1 MNQEYKV
8 NLSQGQKAK
17 LAKAIKDG
25 SALKL
30 RLGKNALSGN
40 DELLLS
46 PRQIAKLQKAKRNNS
61 GVEISFSK
69 SSIRKSVKHGGS
81 LWTSLFSL
89 GTKALPFVTKGV
101 SKVAPHLATGALS
114 ALGSLGIDKIFG
126 SGMQGG
132 MILPDAIVKMLQ
144 KGIEI
149 PVKFLVNLINMKE
162 MLTNAQKTLIG
173 KGLKSGKGIV
183 LKPTKRQIHG
193 GFLGTLAAIGIPM
206 AIELASKIFGSGLQ
220 TPRKAGGKGLQTP
233 RKAGTGVGQGLQVSQ
248 KPFLWQPPPLLWYM
262 GGAGTRSEGKRTS
275 GKRTSIGGQKP
286 IQPHPHLGSNSLRVK
301 PKWKDIPLSNFDLLK
316 WVDFLKIKN
325 FKGIFSRDSKDHL
338 HKTGSCII
346 NLDDKIGNGT
356 HWVATDIKGKNVFY
370 FDSFSMP
377 PPVEFVSYAKRI
389 GKQIIFNS
397 GHPIQELQSVRC
409 GYYCLYFLNE
419 IRRKSFYDVLKVFS
433 LNDPMKNERFI
444 KIYFH

>member
-17 LAKAIKDG
+17 LAKAIRDG

-81 LWTSLFSL
+81 LWTSLISL

-173 KGLKSGKGIV
+173 KGLQSGKGIV

-206 AIELASKIFGSGLQ
+206 AIELASKIFGSGAGQGLQ
-220 TPRKAGGKGLQTP
+220 ISSKAGGKGLQVSKKT
-233 RKAGTGVGQGLQVSQ
+233 GVGVGQGLQVSQ
-248 KPFLWQPPPLLWYM
+248 KPFLWQPPPFY
-262 GGAGTRSEGKRTS
+262 GTWRGEGR
-275 GKRTSIGGQKP
+275 GK
-286 IQPHPHLGSNSLRVK
+286 
-301 PKWKDIPLSNFDLLK
+301 
-316 WVDFLKIKN
+316 
-325 FKGIFSRDSKDHL
+325 
-338 HKTGSCII
+338 
-346 NLDDKIGNGT
+346 
-356 HWVATDIKGKNVFY
+356 KGKGLLLGDN
-370 FDSFSMP
+370 SP
-377 PPVEFVSYAKRI
+377 
-389 GKQIIFNS
+389 FN
-397 GHPIQELQSVRC
+397 HIPIL
-409 GYYCLYFLNE
+409 GAIL
-419 IRRKSFYDVLKVFS
+419 
-433 LNDPMKNERFI
+433 
-444 KIYFH
+444 

>member
-8 NLSQGQKAK
+8 NLSKGQKAK

-30 RLGKNALSGN
+30 RLSKNALSGP
-40 DELLLS
+40 DELMLS

-69 SSIRKSVKHGGS
+69 SSIRKSVKQGGS
-81 LWTSLFSL
+81 LWTSLISL

-144 KGIEI
+144 KGIEV

-206 AIELASKIFGSGLQ
+206 AIELASKIFGSGAGQGLQ
-220 TPRKAGGKGLQTP
+220 ISSKAGGKGLQVSKKT
-233 RKAGTGVGQGLQVSQ
+233 GVGVGQGLQVSQ
-248 KPFLWQPPPLLWYM
+248 KPFLWQPPPFY
-262 GGAGTRSEGKRTS
+262 GTWRGEGR
-275 GKRTSIGGQKP
+275 GK
-286 IQPHPHLGSNSLRVK
+286 
-301 PKWKDIPLSNFDLLK
+301 
-316 WVDFLKIKN
+316 
-325 FKGIFSRDSKDHL
+325 
-338 HKTGSCII
+338 
-346 NLDDKIGNGT
+346 
-356 HWVATDIKGKNVFY
+356 KGKGLLLGDN
-370 FDSFSMP
+370 SP
-377 PPVEFVSYAKRI
+377 
-389 GKQIIFNS
+389 FN
-397 GHPIQELQSVRC
+397 HIPIL
-409 GYYCLYFLNE
+409 GAIL
-419 IRRKSFYDVLKVFS
+419 
-433 LNDPMKNERFI
+433 
-444 KIYFH
+444 

>member
-8 NLSQGQKAK
+8 HLSQGQKAK

-126 SGMQGG
+126 SGM
-132 MILPDAIVKMLQ
+132 ILPDAIVKMLQ

-220 TPRKAGGKGLQTP
+220 TPRKAGGSGAGQGLQTP
-233 RKAGTGVGQGLQVSQ
+233 RKAGMGLQVSQ
-248 KPFLWQPPPLLWYM
+248 KPFLWQPPPFYGTWE
-262 GGAGTRSEGKRTS
+262 GQGRGA
-275 GKRTSIGGQKP
+275 
-286 IQPHPHLGSNSLRVK
+286 
-301 PKWKDIPLSNFDLLK
+301 
-316 WVDFLKIKN
+316 
-325 FKGIFSRDSKDHL
+325 
-338 HKTGSCII
+338 
-346 NLDDKIGNGT
+346 
-356 HWVATDIKGKNVFY
+356 KGKGLQGSGLLLGDN
-370 FDSFSMP
+370 SP
-377 PPVEFVSYAKRI
+377 
-389 GKQIIFNS
+389 FN
-397 GHPIQELQSVRC
+397 HIPIL
-409 GYYCLYFLNE
+409 GAIL
-419 IRRKSFYDVLKVFS
+419 
-433 LNDPMKNERFI
+433 
-444 KIYFH
+444 

>member
-30 RLGKNALSGN
+30 RLSKNSLSGP
-40 DELLLS
+40 DELFLS
-46 PRQIAKLQKAKRNNS
+46 PRQIAKLQKAKKNNT
-61 GVEISFSK
+61 GAEISFSK
-69 SSIRKSVKHGGS
+69 SSIRKSVKQGGS
-81 LWTSLFSL
+81 LWTSLL
-89 GTKALPFVTKGV
+89 KLTPFLTKGV
-101 SKVAPHLATGALS
+101 AKVAPHLATGALS

-132 MILPDAIVKMLQ
+132 AVLPDAIVKMIQ
-144 KGIEI
+144 RGIEV
-149 PVKFLVNLINMKE
+149 PVKFLVNLINLKE
-162 MLTNAQKTLIG
+162 MFTNAQKTLIG
-173 KGLKSGKGIV
+173 KGLQSGKGIV

-193 GFLGTLAAIGIPM
+193 GLLGTLAAIGIPM
-206 AIELASKIFGSGLQ
+206 AIELASKIFG
-220 TPRKAGGKGLQTP
+220 KGLQVPQKAAAGLQVP
-233 RKAGTGVGQGLQVSQ
+233 RKAGTGLQVSQ
-248 KPFLWQPPPLLWYM
+248 KPFLWQPPPFY
-262 GGAGTRSEGKRTS
+262 GTWKGQGRGKGKKGKRTFA
-275 GKRTSIGGQKP
+275 GRKQP
-286 IQPHPHLGSNSLRVK
+286 IQPNPHLGSNSLK

-316 WVDFLKIKN
+316 WVEFLKIKN

-338 HKTGSCII
+338 HRTGSCII
-346 NLDDKIGNGT
+346 NLDDEIGNGT

-370 FDSFSMP
+370 FDSFAQP
-377 PPVEFVSYAKRI
+377 PPIEFVHYAKII

-419 IRRKSFYDVLKVFS
+419 IRKKSFYDVLKVFS

>member
-132 MILPDAIVKMLQ
+132 TILPDAIVKMLQ

-173 KGLKSGKGIV
+173 KGLQSGKGIV

-193 GFLGTLAAIGIPM
+193 GLLGTLAAIGIPM
-206 AIELASKIFGSGLQ
+206 AIELASKIFGSGAGQGLQ
-220 TPRKAGGKGLQTP
+220 TPRKAGGKGAGQGLQTP
-233 RKAGTGVGQGLQVSQ
+233 RKAGTGLQVSQ
-248 KPFLWQPPPLLWYM
+248 KPFLWQPPPFYGTWE
-262 GGAGTRSEGKRTS
+262 GQGRGA
-275 GKRTSIGGQKP
+275 
-286 IQPHPHLGSNSLRVK
+286 
-301 PKWKDIPLSNFDLLK
+301 
-316 WVDFLKIKN
+316 
-325 FKGIFSRDSKDHL
+325 
-338 HKTGSCII
+338 
-346 NLDDKIGNGT
+346 
-356 HWVATDIKGKNVFY
+356 KGKGLQGSGLLLGDN
-370 FDSFSMP
+370 SP
-377 PPVEFVSYAKRI
+377 
-389 GKQIIFNS
+389 FN
-397 GHPIQELQSVRC
+397 HIPIL
-409 GYYCLYFLNE
+409 GAIL
-419 IRRKSFYDVLKVFS
+419 
-433 LNDPMKNERFI
+433 
-444 KIYFH
+444 

>member
-17 LAKAIKDG
+17 LAKAIRDG

-173 KGLKSGKGIV
+173 KGLQSGKGIV

-206 AIELASKIFGSGLQ
+206 AIELASKIFGSGVGQGLQ

-233 RKAGTGVGQGLQVSQ
+233 RKAGMGLQVSQ
-248 KPFLWQPPPLLWYM
+248 KPFLWQPPPFYGTWE
-262 GGAGTRSEGKRTS
+262 GQGRGA
-275 GKRTSIGGQKP
+275 
-286 IQPHPHLGSNSLRVK
+286 
-301 PKWKDIPLSNFDLLK
+301 
-316 WVDFLKIKN
+316 
-325 FKGIFSRDSKDHL
+325 
-338 HKTGSCII
+338 
-346 NLDDKIGNGT
+346 
-356 HWVATDIKGKNVFY
+356 KGKGLQGSGLLLGNN
-370 FDSFSMP
+370 SP
-377 PPVEFVSYAKRI
+377 
-389 GKQIIFNS
+389 FN
-397 GHPIQELQSVRC
+397 HIPIL
-409 GYYCLYFLNE
+409 GAIL
-419 IRRKSFYDVLKVFS
+419 
-433 LNDPMKNERFI
+433 
-444 KIYFH
+444 

>member
-8 NLSQGQKAK
+8 HLSQGQKAK

-206 AIELASKIFGSGLQ
+206 AIELASKIFGSGAGQGLQ
-220 TPRKAGGKGLQTP
+220 VSSKAGGKGLQVSKKT
-233 RKAGTGVGQGLQVSQ
+233 GVGVGQGLQVSQ
-248 KPFLWQPPPLLWYM
+248 KPFLWQPPPFY
-262 GGAGTRSEGKRTS
+262 GTWRGEGR
-275 GKRTSIGGQKP
+275 GK
-286 IQPHPHLGSNSLRVK
+286 
-301 PKWKDIPLSNFDLLK
+301 
-316 WVDFLKIKN
+316 
-325 FKGIFSRDSKDHL
+325 
-338 HKTGSCII
+338 
-346 NLDDKIGNGT
+346 
-356 HWVATDIKGKNVFY
+356 KGKGLLLGDN
-370 FDSFSMP
+370 SP
-377 PPVEFVSYAKRI
+377 
-389 GKQIIFNS
+389 FN
-397 GHPIQELQSVRC
+397 HIPIL
-409 GYYCLYFLNE
+409 GAIL
-419 IRRKSFYDVLKVFS
+419 
-433 LNDPMKNERFI
+433 
-444 KIYFH
+444 

>member
-8 NLSQGQKAK
+8 HLSQGQKAK

-132 MILPDAIVKMLQ
+132 TAQATLLPDAIVKMLQ

-149 PVKFLVNLINMKE
+149 PVKFLVNLINLKE
-162 MLTNAQKTLIG
+162 MFTNAQKTLIG
-173 KGLKSGKGIV
+173 KGLQSGKGIV

-193 GFLGTLAAIGIPM
+193 GLLGTLAAIGIPM

-233 RKAGTGVGQGLQVSQ
+233 RKAGTGLQVSQ
-248 KPFLWQPPPLLWYM
+248 KPFLWQPPPFY
-262 GGAGTRSEGKRTS
+262 GTWEGQ
-275 GKRTSIGGQKP
+275 GK
-286 IQPHPHLGSNSLRVK
+286 
-301 PKWKDIPLSNFDLLK
+301 
-316 WVDFLKIKN
+316 
-325 FKGIFSRDSKDHL
+325 
-338 HKTGSCII
+338 
-346 NLDDKIGNGT
+346 
-356 HWVATDIKGKNVFY
+356 KGKGLLLGDN
-370 FDSFSMP
+370 SP
-377 PPVEFVSYAKRI
+377 
-389 GKQIIFNS
+389 FN
-397 GHPIQELQSVRC
+397 HIPIL
-409 GYYCLYFLNE
+409 GAIL
-419 IRRKSFYDVLKVFS
+419 
-433 LNDPMKNERFI
+433 
-444 KIYFH
+444 

>member
-8 NLSQGQKAK
+8 HLSQGQKAK
-17 LAKAIKDG
+17 LAKAIRDG

-30 RLGKNALSGN
+30 RLSKNSLSGN

-69 SSIRKSVKHGGS
+69 SSIRKSVKQGGS

-132 MILPDAIVKMLQ
+132 AGQATLLPDAIVKMLQ

-173 KGLKSGKGIV
+173 KGLQSGKGIV

-206 AIELASKIFGSGLQ
+206 AIELASKIFGQGLQ
-220 TPRKAGGKGLQTP
+220 TPRKAGGSGAGQGLQTP
-233 RKAGTGVGQGLQVSQ
+233 RKAGTGLQVSQ
-248 KPFLWQPPPLLWYM
+248 KPFLWQPPPFYGTWE
-262 GGAGTRSEGKRTS
+262 GQGRGA
-275 GKRTSIGGQKP
+275 
-286 IQPHPHLGSNSLRVK
+286 
-301 PKWKDIPLSNFDLLK
+301 
-316 WVDFLKIKN
+316 
-325 FKGIFSRDSKDHL
+325 
-338 HKTGSCII
+338 
-346 NLDDKIGNGT
+346 
-356 HWVATDIKGKNVFY
+356 KGKGLQGSGLLLGDN
-370 FDSFSMP
+370 SP
-377 PPVEFVSYAKRI
+377 
-389 GKQIIFNS
+389 FN
-397 GHPIQELQSVRC
+397 HIPIL
-409 GYYCLYFLNE
+409 GAIL
-419 IRRKSFYDVLKVFS
+419 
-433 LNDPMKNERFI
+433 
-444 KIYFH
+444 

>member
-1 MNQEYKV
+1 M
-8 NLSQGQKAK
+8 
-17 LAKAIKDG
+17 
-25 SALKL
+25 
-30 RLGKNALSGN
+30 SGN

-173 KGLKSGKGIV
+173 KDLQSGKGIV

-206 AIELASKIFGSGLQ
+206 AIELASKIFGSGAGQGLQ

-233 RKAGTGVGQGLQVSQ
+233 RKAGTGLQVSQ
-248 KPFLWQPPPLLWYM
+248 KPFLWQPPPFYGTWE
-262 GGAGTRSEGKRTS
+262 GQGRGA
-275 GKRTSIGGQKP
+275 
-286 IQPHPHLGSNSLRVK
+286 
-301 PKWKDIPLSNFDLLK
+301 
-316 WVDFLKIKN
+316 
-325 FKGIFSRDSKDHL
+325 
-338 HKTGSCII
+338 
-346 NLDDKIGNGT
+346 
-356 HWVATDIKGKNVFY
+356 KGKGLQGSGLLLGDN
-370 FDSFSMP
+370 SP
-377 PPVEFVSYAKRI
+377 
-389 GKQIIFNS
+389 FN
-397 GHPIQELQSVRC
+397 HIPIL
-409 GYYCLYFLNE
+409 GAIL
-419 IRRKSFYDVLKVFS
+419 
-433 LNDPMKNERFI
+433 
-444 KIYFH
+444 

>member
-8 NLSQGQKAK
+8 NLSKGQKAK

-30 RLGKNALSGN
+30 RLSKNALSGN

-144 KGIEI
+144 KGIEV

-173 KGLKSGKGIV
+173 KGLQSGKGIV

-206 AIELASKIFGSGLQ
+206 AIELASKIFGSGAGQGLQ
-220 TPRKAGGKGLQTP
+220 VSSKAGGKGLQVSKKT
-233 RKAGTGVGQGLQVSQ
+233 GVGVGQGLQVSQ
-248 KPFLWQPPPLLWYM
+248 KPFLWQPPPFY
-262 GGAGTRSEGKRTS
+262 GTWRGEGR
-275 GKRTSIGGQKP
+275 GK
-286 IQPHPHLGSNSLRVK
+286 
-301 PKWKDIPLSNFDLLK
+301 
-316 WVDFLKIKN
+316 
-325 FKGIFSRDSKDHL
+325 
-338 HKTGSCII
+338 
-346 NLDDKIGNGT
+346 
-356 HWVATDIKGKNVFY
+356 KGKGLLLGDN
-370 FDSFSMP
+370 SP
-377 PPVEFVSYAKRI
+377 
-389 GKQIIFNS
+389 FN
-397 GHPIQELQSVRC
+397 HIPIL
-409 GYYCLYFLNE
+409 GAIL
-419 IRRKSFYDVLKVFS
+419 
-433 LNDPMKNERFI
+433 
-444 KIYFH
+444 

>member
-8 NLSQGQKAK
+8 HLSQGQKAK

-40 DELLLS
+40 DELMLS

-69 SSIRKSVKHGGS
+69 SSIRKSVKQGGS
-81 LWTSLFSL
+81 LWTSLISL

-144 KGIEI
+144 KGIEV

-206 AIELASKIFGSGLQ
+206 AIELASKIFGSGAGQGLQ
-220 TPRKAGGKGLQTP
+220 VSSKAGGKGLQVSKKT
-233 RKAGTGVGQGLQVSQ
+233 GVGVGQGLQVSQ
-248 KPFLWQPPPLLWYM
+248 KPFLWQPPPFY
-262 GGAGTRSEGKRTS
+262 GTWRGEGR
-275 GKRTSIGGQKP
+275 GK
-286 IQPHPHLGSNSLRVK
+286 
-301 PKWKDIPLSNFDLLK
+301 
-316 WVDFLKIKN
+316 
-325 FKGIFSRDSKDHL
+325 
-338 HKTGSCII
+338 
-346 NLDDKIGNGT
+346 
-356 HWVATDIKGKNVFY
+356 KGKGLLLGDN
-370 FDSFSMP
+370 SP
-377 PPVEFVSYAKRI
+377 
-389 GKQIIFNS
+389 FN
-397 GHPIQELQSVRC
+397 HIPIL
-409 GYYCLYFLNE
+409 GAIL
-419 IRRKSFYDVLKVFS
+419 
-433 LNDPMKNERFI
+433 
-444 KIYFH
+444 

>member
-8 NLSQGQKAK
+8 HLSQGQKAK
-17 LAKAIKDG
+17 LAKAIRDG

-69 SSIRKSVKHGGS
+69 SSIRKSVKQGGS

-173 KGLKSGKGIV
+173 KGLQSGKGIV

-206 AIELASKIFGSGLQ
+206 AIELASKIFGSGAGQGLQ
-220 TPRKAGGKGLQTP
+220 TPRKAGGKGAGQGLQTP
-233 RKAGTGVGQGLQVSQ
+233 RKAGTGLQVSQ
-248 KPFLWQPPPLLWYM
+248 KPFLWQPPPFYGTWE
-262 GGAGTRSEGKRTS
+262 GQGRGA
-275 GKRTSIGGQKP
+275 
-286 IQPHPHLGSNSLRVK
+286 
-301 PKWKDIPLSNFDLLK
+301 
-316 WVDFLKIKN
+316 
-325 FKGIFSRDSKDHL
+325 
-338 HKTGSCII
+338 
-346 NLDDKIGNGT
+346 
-356 HWVATDIKGKNVFY
+356 KGKGLQGSGLLLGEN
-370 FDSFSMP
+370 SP
-377 PPVEFVSYAKRI
+377 
-389 GKQIIFNS
+389 FN
-397 GHPIQELQSVRC
+397 HIPIL
-409 GYYCLYFLNE
+409 GAIL
-419 IRRKSFYDVLKVFS
+419 
-433 LNDPMKNERFI
+433 
-444 KIYFH
+444 

>member
-8 NLSQGQKAK
+8 NLSKGQKAK

-30 RLGKNALSGN
+30 RLSKNALSGP
-40 DELLLS
+40 DELMLS

-81 LWTSLFSL
+81 LWTSLISL

-144 KGIEI
+144 KEIEV

-206 AIELASKIFGSGLQ
+206 AIELASKIFGSGAGQGLQ
-220 TPRKAGGKGLQTP
+220 VSSKAGGKGLQVSKKT
-233 RKAGTGVGQGLQVSQ
+233 GVGVGQGLQVSQ
-248 KPFLWQPPPLLWYM
+248 KPFLWQPPPFY
-262 GGAGTRSEGKRTS
+262 GTWRGEGR
-275 GKRTSIGGQKP
+275 GK
-286 IQPHPHLGSNSLRVK
+286 
-301 PKWKDIPLSNFDLLK
+301 
-316 WVDFLKIKN
+316 
-325 FKGIFSRDSKDHL
+325 
-338 HKTGSCII
+338 
-346 NLDDKIGNGT
+346 
-356 HWVATDIKGKNVFY
+356 KGKGLLLGDN
-370 FDSFSMP
+370 SP
-377 PPVEFVSYAKRI
+377 
-389 GKQIIFNS
+389 FN
-397 GHPIQELQSVRC
+397 HIPIL
-409 GYYCLYFLNE
+409 GAIL
-419 IRRKSFYDVLKVFS
+419 
-433 LNDPMKNERFI
+433 
-444 KIYFH
+444 

>member
-1 MNQEYKV
+1 MSQEYKV

-17 LAKAIKDG
+17 LAKAIRDG

-30 RLGKNALSGN
+30 RLSKNALSGN

-69 SSIRKSVKHGGS
+69 SSIRKSVKQGGS

-132 MILPDAIVKMLQ
+132 TAQATLLPDAIVKMLQ

-173 KGLKSGKGIV
+173 KGLQSGKGIV

-206 AIELASKIFGSGLQ
+206 AIELASKIFGRGLQ

-233 RKAGTGVGQGLQVSQ
+233 RKAGTGLQVSQ
-248 KPFLWQPPPLLWYM
+248 KPFLWQPPPFYGTWEGQGKGLLL
-262 GGAGTRSEGKRTS
+262 GDNSPFNHIPILGA
-275 GKRTSIGGQKP
+275 I
-286 IQPHPHLGSNSLRVK
+286 L
-301 PKWKDIPLSNFDLLK
+301 
-316 WVDFLKIKN
+316 
-325 FKGIFSRDSKDHL
+325 
-338 HKTGSCII
+338 
-346 NLDDKIGNGT
+346 
-356 HWVATDIKGKNVFY
+356 
-370 FDSFSMP
+370 
-377 PPVEFVSYAKRI
+377 
-389 GKQIIFNS
+389 
-397 GHPIQELQSVRC
+397 
-409 GYYCLYFLNE
+409 
-419 IRRKSFYDVLKVFS
+419 
-433 LNDPMKNERFI
+433 
-444 KIYFH
+444 

>member
-8 NLSQGQKAK
+8 NLSKGQKAK

-30 RLGKNALSGN
+30 RLSKNALSGP
-40 DELLLS
+40 DELMLS

-144 KGIEI
+144 KGIEV

-206 AIELASKIFGSGLQ
+206 AIELASKIFGSGAGQGLQ
-220 TPRKAGGKGLQTP
+220 VSSKAGGKGLQVSKKT
-233 RKAGTGVGQGLQVSQ
+233 GVGVGQGLQVSQ
-248 KPFLWQPPPLLWYM
+248 KPFLWQPPPFY
-262 GGAGTRSEGKRTS
+262 GTWRGEGR
-275 GKRTSIGGQKP
+275 GK
-286 IQPHPHLGSNSLRVK
+286 
-301 PKWKDIPLSNFDLLK
+301 
-316 WVDFLKIKN
+316 
-325 FKGIFSRDSKDHL
+325 
-338 HKTGSCII
+338 
-346 NLDDKIGNGT
+346 
-356 HWVATDIKGKNVFY
+356 KGKGLLLGDN
-370 FDSFSMP
+370 SP
-377 PPVEFVSYAKRI
+377 
-389 GKQIIFNS
+389 FN
-397 GHPIQELQSVRC
+397 HIPIL
-409 GYYCLYFLNE
+409 GAIL
-419 IRRKSFYDVLKVFS
+419 
-433 LNDPMKNERFI
+433 
-444 KIYFH
+444 

>member
-8 NLSQGQKAK
+8 HLSQGQKAK
-17 LAKAIKDG
+17 LAKAIRDG

-46 PRQIAKLQKAKRNNS
+46 PRQIAKLEKAKRNNS

-173 KGLKSGKGIV
+173 KGIQSGKGIV

-220 TPRKAGGKGLQTP
+220 TPRKAGGSGAGQGLQTP

-248 KPFLWQPPPLLWYM
+248 KPFLWQPPPFYGTWE
-262 GGAGTRSEGKRTS
+262 GQGRGA
-275 GKRTSIGGQKP
+275 
-286 IQPHPHLGSNSLRVK
+286 
-301 PKWKDIPLSNFDLLK
+301 
-316 WVDFLKIKN
+316 
-325 FKGIFSRDSKDHL
+325 
-338 HKTGSCII
+338 
-346 NLDDKIGNGT
+346 
-356 HWVATDIKGKNVFY
+356 KGKGLQGSGLLLGDN
-370 FDSFSMP
+370 SP
-377 PPVEFVSYAKRI
+377 
-389 GKQIIFNS
+389 FN
-397 GHPIQELQSVRC
+397 HIPIL
-409 GYYCLYFLNE
+409 GAIL
-419 IRRKSFYDVLKVFS
+419 
-433 LNDPMKNERFI
+433 
-444 KIYFH
+444 